1 MMRTITPRTDAL
13 MGIGARP
20 CARMH
25 GYAWLVK
32 QSFDVTTDT
41 GPNNTGM
48 ASAQRLPGAPT

>member
-20 CARMH
+20 CARMQ

-32 QSFDVTTDT
+32 QSFDVITDP
-41 GPNNTGM
+41 GN
-48 ASAQRLPGAPT
+48 ASTHRLPGAPT